1 MDKLGERIYT
11 LRKQAGLSQ
20 EDLAHRTGV
29 SRQTISKWESGAMVP
44 ELFNLHALCTLF
56 GVSAD
61 YLLFGVNTQSVD
73 EKKEIRPA
81 EIPAT
86 SATQA
91 SQEQDSSSNSAQKNR
106 RRYKHTALAFLTLF
120 CAISVFFSVFGACSV
135 GSYMATINAAGSEGI
150 VQNGF
155 LLVPLSPSLLM
166 AILVFLAVMFTVFT
180 VLIFIALLKSDKF

>member
-29 SRQTISKWESGAMVP
+29 SRQTISKWESGQMVP
-44 ELFNLHALCTLF
+44 ELSNLHALCTLF

-61 YLLFGVNTQSVD
+61 YMLFGVNKKTID
-73 EKKEIRPA
+73 EKTDIRTADISTESVCKTDVPQ
-81 EIPAT
+81 
-86 SATQA
+86 QA
-91 SQEQDSSSNSAQKNR
+91 ASSRQKSGIR
-106 RRYKHTALAFLTLF
+106 FRHIILAFLTLF
-120 CAISVFFSVFGACSV
+120 CAVSVFFSVFAAYNV
-135 GSYMATINAAGSEGI
+135 VNYMATIGDAGSEGI
-150 VQNGF
+150 IHNGF
-155 LLVPLSPSLLM
+155 LLVPLSPSLML